1 MGCDGIN
8 LCPHVGTNNFGLSLK
23 KLEILPENMGQN
35 QPSAYC
41 LTIYRYA
48 NIVSFSK
55 YRWNMV
61 IAFFWTISHDI
72 YLISTNTESP
82 YR

>member
-35 QPSAYC
+35 HKNMGISI
-41 LTIYRYA
+41 L
-48 NIVSFSK
+48 NIVRGTMDLG
-55 YRWNMV
+55 Y
-61 IAFFWTISHDI
+61 
-72 YLISTNTESP
+72 
-82 YR
+82 